1 MARQP
6 RHLNLQQVQN
16 LQYHICVI
24 IFPCVV
30 QKSTAHIRKKA
41 LNMRHKE
48 QKCFRGIFVGI
59 IQHQKGYL
67 VYTPSKRKIISS
79 YDVLFDESFSSTL
92 SYTSQPY
99 KEAMDMRPAVSYI
112 PYATSSSE

>member
-30 QKSTAHIRKKA
+30 RKSTAHIRKKA

-59 IQHQKGYL
+59 IQHQKWYL
-67 VYTPSKRKIISS
+67 VYIRGTISIIYS
-79 YDVLFDESFSSTL
+79 YDVVFDDFFSSML
-92 SYTSQPY
+92 EYTSQPY
-99 KEAMDMRPAVSYI
+99 AEAMNI
-112 PYATSSSE
+112 CL